1 MILFLKKVTNLELD
15 SALELEELEQ
25 PSFVLGRSVHVTVF
39 KSIVK
44 FLFLFFFYMTYLSN
58 GIFSFLYYLVFGLPL
73 RFQFAL
79 KILQLFFFFRN

>member
-44 FLFLFFFYMTYLSN
+44 FLFLFFFIRHTSVMVFSASFIILS
-58 GIFSFLYYLVFGLPL
+58 LVSP
-73 RFQFAL
+73 
-79 KILQLFFFFRN
+79 